1 MTKLLDPAPSE
12 ASPPPPLVGGPRPP
26 GAIADRAFRYVAFFA
41 GVLVLVVLGLIIY
54 ATLKNSWDWFS
65 TEGLSG
71 VLSLDWIPSE
81 GKFGAGSLIIMTLM
95 VAAIALIIAVPISV
109 GIALFITEVMP
120 RRGRLPII
128 FVIDLLAAIPSVV
141 FGLWMLKQV
150 APVLVDVY
158 DTVHSAVNGIPILED
173 VFGEPS
179 ASGLAIMTAGIVVAV
194 MITPIVTA
202 ITREVFAT
210 CPQAQKEA
218 TLAMGATRW
227 EMIRT
232 AILPYSRAGIAGAS
246 MLGLGRALGET
257 IAVVLVIGNAPTIG
271 HQIFDQGYSLAAV
284 IANEFGEA
292 ASIPVYSSALFAAGL
307 LLFVVTLIINALAR
321 QVVNLGDP
329 ERRAARARRKARR
342 NVRGAPEGGAA

>member
-26 GAIADRAFRYVAFFA
+26 GAIADRAFRYVAFLA

-81 GKFGAGSLIIMTLM
+81 GKYGAGSLIIMTLM

-109 GIALFITEVMP
+109 GIALFITEIMP

-141 FGLWMLKQV
+141 FGLWMLKQI
-150 APVLVDVY
+150 APELVSVY
-158 DTVHSAVNGIPILED
+158 RDVHSAASGIPILED

-179 ASGLAIMTAGIVVAV
+179 ATGLAIMTAGIVVAV

-227 EMIRT
+227 EMIR
-232 AILPYSRAGIAGAS
+232 GAVFPHARS
-246 MLGLGRALGET
+246 GVVAAVIIGFGRAVGET
-257 IAVVLVIGNAPTIG
+257 IAVALVIGSSPKLSENVFGPGDT
-271 HQIFDQGYSLAAV
+271 LASI
-284 IANEFGEA
+284 IANSFGEA
-292 ASIPVYSSALFAAGL
+292 SGIQRSALIGFGL
-307 LLFVVTLIINALAR
+307 VLLVMTIILGTIAR
-321 QVVNLGDP
+321 AVL
-329 ERRAARARRKARR
+329 RRANARLG
-342 NVRGAPEGGAA
+342 VLD

>member
-141 FGLWMLKQV
+141 FGLWMLKQI
-150 APVLVDVY
+150 APELVSVY
-158 DTVHSAVNGIPILED
+158 RDVHSAASGIPILED

-179 ASGLAIMTAGIVVAV
+179 ATGLAIMTAGIVVAV

-227 EMIRT
+227 EMIR
-232 AILPYSRAGIAGAS
+232 GAVFPHARS
-246 MLGLGRALGET
+246 GVVAAVIIGFGRAVGET
-257 IAVVLVIGNAPTIG
+257 IAVALVIGSSPKLSANVFGPGDT
-271 HQIFDQGYSLAAV
+271 LASI
-284 IANEFGEA
+284 IANSFGEA
-292 ASIPVYSSALFAAGL
+292 SGIQRSALIGFGL
-307 LLFVVTLIINALAR
+307 VLLVMTIILGTIAR
-321 QVVNLGDP
+321 AVL
-329 ERRAARARRKARR
+329 RRANARLG
-342 NVRGAPEGGAA
+342 VLD

>member
-26 GAIADRAFRYVAFFA
+26 GAVADRAFRYVAFLA
-41 GVLVLVVLGLIIY
+41 AVLVLVVLGLIIY
-54 ATLKNSWDWFS
+54 ATLDNSWDWFK

-81 GKFGAGSLIIMTLM
+81 GKYGAGSLIIMTLM

-141 FGLWMLKQV
+141 FGLWMLKAI
-150 APVLVDVY
+150 APKLVDVY
-158 DTVHSAVNGIPILED
+158 ENVHSAVSGIPILEN

-179 ASGLAIMTAGIVVAV
+179 ATGLAIMTAGIVVAV
-194 MITPIVTA
+194 MITPIVPA

-210 CPQAQKEA
+210 TPQAQKEA
-218 TLAMGATRW
+218 TLAIGATRW
-227 EMIRT
+227 EMIRG
-232 AILPYSRAGIAGAS
+232 AVFPHARSGIVAAVIIGF
-246 MLGLGRALGET
+246 GRAVGET
-257 IAVVLVIGNAPTIG
+257 IAVALVVGSSQKLSENLFGPGDT
-271 HQIFDQGYSLAAV
+271 LASI
-284 IANEFGEA
+284 IALQFGE
-292 ASIPVYSSALFAAGL
+292 SSGISRSALIGFGL
-307 LLFVVTLIINALAR
+307 VLLIMTIILGSIAR
-321 QVVNLGDP
+321 AVL
-329 ERRAARARRKARR
+329 RRANARLG
-342 NVRGAPEGGAA
+342 VLD